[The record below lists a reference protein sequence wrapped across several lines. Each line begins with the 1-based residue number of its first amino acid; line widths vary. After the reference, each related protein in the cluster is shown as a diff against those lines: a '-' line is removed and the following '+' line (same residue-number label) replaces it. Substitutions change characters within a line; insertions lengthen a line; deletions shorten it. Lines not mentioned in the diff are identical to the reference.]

1 MNLPQRQHEFLL
13 TPNANLHMRPLTYC
27 LLSTLLFRLPF
38 SAFMNMLISYR
49 RLWAVLSVVVICLTI
64 FLASIITVIS
74 NAKKETLPSLFKT
87 KRRWLIQLLGA
98 LVEAALFLFIK
109 FLTSQ

>member
-27 LLSTLLFRLPF
+27 LLSTLLFGLPF

-74 NAKKETLPSLFKT
+74 NAKKRLCQASLK
-87 KRRWLIQLLGA
+87 QNDDG
-98 LVEAALFLFIK
+98 
-109 FLTSQ
+109 